1 MLERF
6 LFLLWLLLLLLVLF
20 WLKLLTV
27 MSVFWFF
34 VMAKTAFKEA
44 QKVLQFTVG
53 DFFGNLNLNQV
64 NKFPSHKICC

>member
-20 WLKLLTV
+20 WPKLLTV
-27 MSVFWFF
+27 MSVFCFA
-34 VMAKTAFKEA
+34 MAKTVFKEA

-53 DFFGNLNLNQV
+53 DILEKV
-64 NKFPSHKICC
+64 NTFKYE